1 MSTRRKT
8 RVDFL
13 FKKNKNM
20 EKIIRKI
27 KLQLK
32 ATITRFICWLSY
44 GMGCYR
50 SVPNTLEIYR
60 SYTFDNLKKELNIL
74 LEIYSLTELDCEYLK
89 KIVSVRASSGIL
101 RLLEMHENKKMQITY
116 NHLELKKMI
125 EDTLGIK
132 IEEMDWGEYRYQQK
146 LRPLFLWN
154 IENGENEIKRKLE
167 LYNIVLLVMEED

>member
-1 MSTRRKT
+1 
-8 RVDFL
+8 
-13 FKKNKNM
+13 M

-50 SVPNTLEIYR
+50 SVSNTLEIYR

-89 KIVSVRASSGIL
+89 KIVSVRASS
-101 RLLEMHENKKMQITY
+101 
-116 NHLELKKMI
+116 
-125 EDTLGIK
+125 
-132 IEEMDWGEYRYQQK
+132 
-146 LRPLFLWN
+146 
-154 IENGENEIKRKLE
+154 
-167 LYNIVLLVMEED
+167 